1 MEMRLAMVKEVEG
14 EAQEVDL
21 DLLIYWILDIQGK
34 ILSGRLNI

>member
-1 MEMRLAMVKEVEG
+1 MRLAMVKEVEG
-14 EAQEVDL
+14 EAQQVDL

>member
-1 MEMRLAMVKEVEG
+1 MRLAMVKEVEG